1 MVGSS
6 ERERTARY
14 DREMRAVLLVALI
27 TAALSCMLGG
37 RGPDPVTA
45 RPPPDPDRMPSE
57 VLEHQD
63 PGADTSH
70 NPELSRSEAN
80 PHPWLSGLFGGCDD
94 RAQQSYSGRE
104 TFIGCGSCQARDA
117 SGGANVAL
125 LMVAG
130 LIATRRRRRNGSSR
144 P

>member
-1 MVGSS
+1 MRSSRVVVIALALYAGSC
-6 ERERTARY
+6 T
-14 DREMRAVLLVALI
+14 LN
-27 TAALSCMLGG
+27 G

-45 RPPPDPDRMPSE
+45 RPPPDPDRMSSE

-94 RAQQSYSGRE
+94 SAQQSWNGRE
-104 TFIGCGSCQARDA
+104 TFIGCGGCSTRDA
-117 SGGANVAL
+117 AGAGNL
-125 LMVAG
+125 G
-130 LIATRRRRRNGSSR
+130 LVVIAVIAATRRRRSSR
-144 P
+144 ARNATETRSVAG